1 MSKALGLVET
11 KGLIG
16 AIEAADAMAK
26 AANVTIVGKEITKPA
41 MVTIKVV
48 GETAAVKHAVE
59 AGAYAAQAVG
69 QLVALHVIP
78 QPDDQLSSIIPEIS
92 EPEETPP
99 PADPVTK
106 SPRKKKPE
114 SAKSVDEAEKVTP
127 LVDSGPPS
135 AVLSV
140 VEENQVTQPDVP
152 DVPAKPIPEKPKK
165 RKVVKEIPKTETYN
179 TLFEQ
184 IEEVPEK
191 IELPEEKFPEP
202 APQKEEE
209 QDIVYYEEPLVIDSS
224 EGIEETVMPEVHYL
238 EEDVSETDLTQDI
251 LSMNVHQLR
260 RLARSIPDFPIKG
273 REISKANRTVL
284 LDFLKGI
291 K

>member
-1 MSKALGLVET
+1 MFPMFL
-11 KGLIG
+11 
-16 AIEAADAMAK
+16 
-26 AANVTIVGKEITKPA
+26 
-41 MVTIKVV
+41 
-48 GETAAVKHAVE
+48 
-59 AGAYAAQAVG
+59 
-69 QLVALHVIP
+69 
-78 QPDDQLSSIIPEIS
+78 LSPYLKNLKS
-92 EPEETPP
+92 E
-99 PADPVTK
+99 
-106 SPRKKKPE
+106 R
-114 SAKSVDEAEKVTP
+114 
-127 LVDSGPPS
+127 LF
-135 AVLSV
+135 
-140 VEENQVTQPDVP
+140 
-152 DVPAKPIPEKPKK
+152 
-165 RKVVKEIPKTETYN
+165 EIPKTETYN